1 MNIRQTNPRRR
12 GFTRIEVVVIVA
24 VLALVAALI
33 LAALTEPQSNRKSGK
48 INCVNNLKQ
57 IGIAVRIWEGD
68 HDDKYPMEVPAALG
82 GAREMMAT
90 GNVVA
95 CFQVMSNELSSSKV
109 LICPSDA
116 WHRADTDENLAWVR
130 LSRTNISYFMGL
142 DAVESD
148 PQAVLSGDANLVQN
162 RRVVPGGIVNLTTN
176 ITTWTRD
183 RHDRAGN
190 VLIADGSVQALT
202 EINSAAAPGAYA
214 STNRVVV
221 P

>member
-1 MNIRQTNPRRR
+1 
-12 GFTRIEVVVIVA
+12 
-24 VLALVAALI
+24 
-33 LAALTEPQSNRKSGK
+33 
-48 INCVNNLKQ
+48 
-57 IGIAVRIWEGD
+57 
-68 HDDKYPMEVPAALG
+68 
-82 GAREMMAT
+82 
-90 GNVVA
+90 
-95 CFQVMSNELSSSKV
+95 MSNELSSSKV